1 MSDLNAIRD
10 EIARTGHGHVVP
22 TSTGILARCGGPGMC
37 DRCSADKAR
46 LDRAEAEAARP
57 YAYAIIDVTDAD
69 EPPSGREPEDRASI
83 ILDRDLERAR
93 AEARRWNAVE
103 GDDYCGYRVY
113 AITEVTP

>member
-37 DRCSADKAR
+37 DRCSDDKAR
-46 LDRAEAEAARP
+46 LDLAEAEAARP

-69 EPPSGREPEDRASI
+69 EPPSGRDTEDRTSI
-83 ILDRDLERAR
+83 VLDQDLERVR
-93 AEARRWNAVE
+93 AEARRWNTSI
-103 GDDYCGYRVY
+103 GTDYRVY